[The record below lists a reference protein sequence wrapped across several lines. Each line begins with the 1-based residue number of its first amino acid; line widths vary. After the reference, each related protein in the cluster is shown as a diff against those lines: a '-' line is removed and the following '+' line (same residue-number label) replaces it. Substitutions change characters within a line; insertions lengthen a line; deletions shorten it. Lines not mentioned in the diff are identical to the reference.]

1 MRCQDIERILTEGA
15 DTRTGGGAAGD
26 LERHLAACP
35 DCAAF
40 QADLAR
46 IRGHFRGGMPP
57 VLPPALD
64 IRTRAAWR
72 AKLASHVAATRTDE
86 DVAPRPVPLP
96 RWLWAALAVL
106 TALTAVIVYPIFAEP
121 EIVEPLSFR
130 TAAIAALLLQNG
142 MMLLFAPILLR
153 KFNRLPGGSRIES

>member
-15 DTRTGGGAAGD
+15 DTRSGAAGD

-46 IRGHFRGGMPP
+46 IRGHFGSEASP

-64 IRTRAAWR
+64 ARTRAAWR
-72 AKLASHVAATRTDE
+72 AELLS
-86 DVAPRPVPLP
+86 PRSAPLP
-96 RWLWAALAVL
+96 RGLRAALAIL
-106 TALTAVIVYPIFAEP
+106 TALTAVVVYPIFAAP

-130 TAAIAALLLQNG
+130 TAAMIALLLQNG
-142 MMLLFAPILLR
+142 MMLFFAPILLR
-153 KFNRLPGGSRIES
+153 KFKKLPGASRIES

>member
-1 MRCQDIERILTEGA
+1 MRCQDIERILTDGA
-15 DTRTGGGAAGD
+15 ETRNLSGAADD

-35 DCAAF
+35 GCAAF

-46 IRGHFRGGMPP
+46 IRGHFRTERPP

-64 IRTRAAWR
+64 AGTRAAWR
-72 AKLASHVAATRTDE
+72 EELAS
-86 DVAPRPVPLP
+86 PRPAPLP
-96 RWLWAALAVL
+96 RWLGAALGVL
-106 TALTAVIVYPIFAEP
+106 TALTAIVVYPIFASP

-130 TAAIAALLLQNG
+130 TAATIALLLQNG

-153 KFNRLPGGSRIES
+153 KFKKLPGAPRMEC